1 MKNELERLF
10 SELDEAA
17 EFCGTEAAR
26 VDADEGFPVE
36 TFRLL
41 ADKNF
46 YSAPLAARFGGAG
59 LGIENG
65 TTLPLLLLLKRI
77 GSLNLAVGRVYEGHI
92 NALQLIDAYGTTAQI
107 ERFARDARDENR
119 LFGVWNTEAAGGGV
133 KIFPNG
139 KNCFRLEGAK
149 TFASGSGFVTR
160 PFVNCALPDG
170 GWQMC
175 VVPLESV
182 ETNVDRTWWRPL
194 GMRATRS
201 FRVDFTGVEICR
213 ENLIGKAGD
222 YYRQPYFSGGAIRF
236 AAVQLGG
243 AEALFDETRKFL
255 QMQNRTEDSYQ
266 RARLGEMAMR
276 VESGNGW
283 LRGAA
288 RIFDDYLSDKDDRKI
303 ERVLAYA
310 AMTRTAIEQICQDV
324 MLFCER
330 SVGARGLM
338 RPLPFERIIRDLTIY
353 LRQPAPDATL
363 DSIGKFVLENTEP
376 ARDLWKNER

>member
-1 MKNELERLF
+1 MKNELEQLF

-26 VDADEGFPVE
+26 VDADEGFPAE

-41 ADKNF
+41 ADKGF
-46 YSAPLAARFGGAG
+46 YRAPLAARFGGAG
-59 LGIENG
+59 LGVENG
-65 TTLPLLLLLKRI
+65 TTLPLLMLLKRI

-92 NALQLIDAYGTTAQI
+92 NALQLIDAYGTPAQI
-107 ERFARDARDENR
+107 ERFARDARDEHR
-119 LFGVWNTEAAGGGV
+119 LFGVWNTEAAGGV

-160 PFVNCALPDG
+160 PFVNCALLDG

-182 ETNVDRTWWRPL
+182 ETNVDPTWWRPL

-213 ENLIGKAGD
+213 ENLIGEAGD

-255 QMQNRTEDSYQ
+255 QMQNRTDDSYQ
-266 RARLGEMAMR
+266 QARLGEMAMR

-288 RIFDDYLSDKDDRKI
+288 AIFDDYLSDKDDRKI
-303 ERVLAYA
+303 ERVLAYT

-338 RPLPFERIIRDLTIY
+338 RPLPFERVIRDLTIY

-363 DSIGKFVLENTEP
+363 DSIGKFVLGNSKP